1 MDCLRLGT
9 TTSYLGSFQA
19 FLNFMTLEHARK
31 NIVPSL
37 DEDVLRVFQNTL
49 KHVKGWRK
57 TVDIEPDL
65 SGLLYQGTL
74 EVHEVNQQI
83 IFKGTSTAT
92 STSTSSSTPT
102 STSTATSS
110 STTTSSS
117 TAWPPPPVRSSE
129 ADSQDFNESSDNI
142 EDPQTAKEYLKADKA
157 N

>member
-1 MDCLRLGT
+1 
-9 TTSYLGSFQA
+9 
-19 FLNFMTLEHARK
+19 MTLEHARK

-83 IFKGTSTAT
+83 IFKGTS
-92 STSTSSSTPT
+92 SSTPT

-110 STTTSSS
+110 STT
-117 TAWPPPPVRSSE
+117 WPPPPVRSSE